1 MSRFQFSHKIH
12 SFNSYSQDDFVVA
25 QALCIHFL
33 FLCCWL
39 GKHIMFQNRLFFPFP
54 ESAIWFL
61 LWCKSEFS
69 LSYLG
74 YIYLNENISPFN
86 FFSVLKPRWCF
97 LFKLKN
103 WLLEYS
109 IPIVGRISCPLYSF
123 VAKGRHKTVLE
134 SASRD
139 LVLQF
144 ILLFVSQKSSRVQSN
159 DHWSQLALNCVINP
173 NLMIDRV

>member
-12 SFNSYSQDDFVVA
+12 SFNNYSQDDCGVA
-25 QALCIHFL
+25 KTLCLHHL
-33 FLCCWL
+33 FLRCWL
-39 GKHIMFQNRLFFPFP
+39 GKLSRFQIRPFSP
-54 ESAIWFL
+54 FHGSEIWFL
-61 LWCKSEFS
+61 PLCKSEFC
-69 LSYLG
+69 LLYLG
-74 YIYLNENISPFN
+74 YVNLNENVSPFS
-86 FFSVLKPRWCF
+86 FSSETK

-109 IPIVGRISCPLYSF
+109 TPTVVWISRPLCSF
-123 VAKGRHKTVLE
+123 AAKGRHKTVLE
-134 SASRD
+134 SVSRD